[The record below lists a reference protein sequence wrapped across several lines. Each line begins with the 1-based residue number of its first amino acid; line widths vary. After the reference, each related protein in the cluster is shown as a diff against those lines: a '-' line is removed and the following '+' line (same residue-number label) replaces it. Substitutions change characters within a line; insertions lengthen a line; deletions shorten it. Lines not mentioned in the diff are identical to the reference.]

1 VALSR
6 IIELSITR
14 VRLVLPAAEFV
25 RLPAAMG
32 VTVVREG
39 DEVRLT
45 TEQPRCALLFHID
58 GDAATL
64 TEATVKDDIRGA
76 FFQQVLGAL
85 LIEYRGDLDG
95 EIEWN
100 QPKGQ
105 KSRVW
110 VEAGETDYP
119 LLASLS
125 AARTGPLLEGA
136 AEDKPPRDDRR
147 VEAHLESARA
157 AWQEYQRLKSGKA
170 TRG

>member
-6 IIELSITR
+6 IIDLSVTR

-39 DEVRLT
+39 AEVRLT
-45 TEQPRCALLFHID
+45 TEQPRCSLLFSIQ
-58 GDAATL
+58 GDTATL
-64 TEATVKDDIRGA
+64 TEVTVKDDVRGA

-85 LIEYRGDLDG
+85 LVEYQGDLDA
-95 EIEWN
+95 EVEWN

-110 VEAGETDYP
+110 VEGGETDYP

-125 AARTGPLLEGA
+125 AARADPLAEGVLE
-136 AEDKPPRDDRR
+136 EKKPRDDSR

-170 TRG
+170 TRS

>member
-1 VALSR
+1 MALSR
-6 IIELSITR
+6 IIELSVTR

-45 TEQPRCALLFHID
+45 TEQPRCALLFHIE

-64 TEATVKDDIRGA
+64 TEATVKDDVRGA

-95 EIEWN
+95 EVEWN

-125 AARTGPLLEGA
+125 AARSGPLLESA
-136 AEDKPPRDDRR
+136 PDDKPPRDDRR
-147 VEAHLESARA
+147 VEAHLELARA

>member
-1 VALSR
+1 MALSR
-6 IIELSITR
+6 IVELAITR
-14 VRLVLPAAEFV
+14 VRLALPAVEFA

-39 DEVRLT
+39 DEVRVT
-45 TEQPRCALLFHID
+45 TDQPRCSLRFVIE
-58 GDAATL
+58 GETATL
-64 TEATVKDDIRGA
+64 AEAIVKDDVRGA

-85 LIEYRGDLDG
+85 LVEYRGDLDA
-95 EIEWN
+95 EVEWN

-110 VEAGETDYP
+110 VEGGETDYP

-125 AARTGPLLEGA
+125 AARAGPLLETA
-136 AEDKPPRDDRR
+136 DERSPRDDRR

>member
-1 VALSR
+1 MALSR
-6 IIELSITR
+6 IIEVTITR
-14 VRLVLPAAEFV
+14 VRLALPTADFI
-25 RLPAAMG
+25 RLPAQMG

-45 TEQPRCALLFHID
+45 TDQPRCALLFKVE
-58 GDAATL
+58 GETATL
-64 TEATVKDDIRGA
+64 TEATVKDDLRGA

-85 LIEYRGDLDG
+85 LIEYQGDLDA
-95 EIEWN
+95 EVEWT

-110 VEAGETDYP
+110 VEGGETDYP

-125 AARTGPLLEGA
+125 AARPGPLLESAG
-136 AEDKPPRDDRR
+136 EDKPPRDDRR

-157 AWQEYQRLKSGKA
+157 AWQEYQR
-170 TRG
+170 

>member
-1 VALSR
+1 
-6 IIELSITR
+6 
-14 VRLVLPAAEFV
+14 
-25 RLPAAMG
+25 MG
-32 VTVVREG
+32 VTIVREG
-39 DEVRLT
+39 DDVRLT
-45 TEQPRCALLFHID
+45 TEQPQCALQFHIV

-64 TEATVKDDIRGA
+64 TEVTVKDDIRGA

-125 AARTGPLLEGA
+125 AARPGPSIDGPT
-136 AEDKPPRDDRR
+136 EDRPPRDDRR

>member
-1 VALSR
+1 MALSR
-6 IIELSITR
+6 IVEVTVTR
-14 VRLVLPAAEFV
+14 VRLSLPTADFI
-25 RLPAAMG
+25 RLPAQMG

-39 DEVRLT
+39 DEIRLT
-45 TEQPRCALLFHID
+45 TEQPRCALLFHVE
-58 GDAATL
+58 GDTATL

-95 EIEWN
+95 EVEWN

-110 VEAGETDYP
+110 VEGGETDYP
-119 LLASLS
+119 LLASLT
-125 AARTGPLLEGA
+125 AARPGPLLESPG
-136 AEDKPPRDDRR
+136 EDKPPRDDRR
-147 VEAHLESARA
+147 VEAHLESARE

>member
-6 IIELSITR
+6 IVELSVTR
-14 VRLVLPAAEFV
+14 LRLVLPASEFV

-39 DEVRLT
+39 NEVRLT
-45 TEQPRCALLFHID
+45 TEQPQCSLRFHIE
-58 GDAATL
+58 GDSATL
-64 TEATVKDDIRGA
+64 TEATVVDDLRGA

-95 EIEWN
+95 EVEWN

-125 AARTGPLLEGA
+125 AARGGTLVESAPD
-136 AEDKPPRDDRR
+136 DKPPRDDRR

-157 AWQEYQRLKSGKA
+157 AWQEYQRAKSGKA

>member
-1 VALSR
+1 MALSR
-6 IIELSITR
+6 IIELTITK
-14 VRLVLPAAEFV
+14 VRLSLPAVDFV
-25 RLPAAMG
+25 RLPAQMG

-39 DEVRLT
+39 DEVRVT
-45 TEQPRCALLFHID
+45 TEQPRCALLFHIE
-58 GDAATL
+58 GETATL

-95 EIEWN
+95 EVEWN

-110 VEAGETDYP
+110 VEAGESDNP
-119 LLASLS
+119 LLASLA
-125 AARTGPLLEGA
+125 AARGPGLIETPD
-136 AEDKPPRDDRR
+136 DKPPRDDRR
-147 VEAHLESARA
+147 VEAHLDAARA

>member
-1 VALSR
+1 MALSR
-6 IIELSITR
+6 IVELSVTR

-39 DEVRLT
+39 DDVRVT
-45 TEQPRCALLFHID
+45 TEQPRCALVFHIE
-58 GDAATL
+58 GDNATL
-64 TEATVKDDIRGA
+64 TEAMVKDDIRGA

-95 EIEWN
+95 EVEWN

-125 AARTGPLLEGA
+125 AGRAGPLLETTPD
-136 AEDKPPRDDRR
+136 DKPPRDDRR

-157 AWQEYQRLKSGKA
+157 AWQEYQRLKTGKA

>member
-1 VALSR
+1 MALSR
-6 IIELSITR
+6 IIELTITR
-14 VRLVLPAAEFV
+14 VRLSLPAVEFV
-25 RLPAAMG
+25 RLPAQMG

-39 DEVRLT
+39 DEVRVT
-45 TEQPRCALLFHID
+45 TEQPRCALLFHIE
-58 GDAATL
+58 GETATL

-85 LIEYRGDLDG
+85 LVEYRGDLDG

-110 VEAGETDYP
+110 VEAGDTDYP

-125 AARTGPLLEGA
+125 AARAGPLLET

-147 VEAHLESARA
+147 VEGYLESARA